1 MFREAISGHGPRFS
15 RDIVVA
21 RQDARLQ
28 RASPATKRW
37 KTDKTIQFRTI
48 RGELTDLAAR
58 LRRKSNVGHFAKPG
72 ISDAHRNC

>member
-21 RQDARLQ
+21 RQDARVQ

-37 KTDKTIQFRTI
+37 KTDKTIQFRSI
-48 RGELTDLAAR
+48 HGELTNPAAR
-58 LRRKSNVGHFAKPG
+58 LRRKSSVEHFAKLG
-72 ISDAHRNC
+72 IFNARRNC